1 MIVQSLNI
9 SNYRNIEAIEFQPSP
24 GVNVIFGENAQG
36 KTNLLEAIWLFTGLR
51 SFRGSKE
58 RELRRFDT
66 EAAKLSMA
74 FHNDVRDMTA
84 DILITDKKTA
94 SLGGL
99 PYGASTKLVGEFLA
113 VIFAP
118 QHLDLIKGGPAER
131 RKFLNQALCQ
141 LKPNY
146 AKALTQFNRAMQQRN
161 QLLKDAIYHSELYD
175 TLDVWDDRF
184 CSFGSYVMSERMK
197 YLDELRPFLEE
208 FYGGISGGREQ
219 ITVEYAAGAG
229 EEAHT
234 FSSEDPAGI
243 KEELAEL
250 LKAHRRE
257 DAFAG
262 FTTVGPH
269 RDDLVVK
276 LDGLSAKSFGSQ
288 GQQRSCALSLKMS
301 EGFVIRALTGKQPVA
316 LLDDVMSELDAGR
329 QDYIL
334 NHIEG
339 WQVFLTCCEPS
350 SILLS
355 KQSENGKLFEVAG
368 GKLI

>member
-1 MIVQSLNI
+1 
-9 SNYRNIEAIEFQPSP
+9 
-24 GVNVIFGENAQG
+24 
-36 KTNLLEAIWLFTGLR
+36 
-51 SFRGSKE
+51 
-58 RELRRFDT
+58 
-66 EAAKLSMA
+66 MA
-74 FHNDVRDMTA
+74 FYNDVRDMTA

-184 CSFGSYVMSERMK
+184 CSFGSYVISERMK

-269 RDDLVVK
+269 RDDLLLELNGTDVRTY
-276 LDGLSAKSFGSQ
+276 GSQ
-288 GQQRSCALSLKMS
+288 GQQRTTALSLKLS
-301 EGFVIRALTGKQPVA
+301 EIALIERLRQEKPVL
-316 LLDDVMSELDAGR
+316 LLDDVFSELDEGR
-329 QDYIL
+329 RSLLLSAIDGCQGLITCTHLSELGPGQDQPL
-334 NHIEG
+334 
-339 WQVFLTCCEPS
+339 QVFRAG
-350 SILLS
+350 
-355 KQSENGKLFEVAG
+355 NGKLIEV
-368 GKLI
+368 

>member
-1 MIVQSLNI
+1 MIVQSLDI
-9 SNYRNIEAIEFQPSP
+9 SNYRNIESIEFQPSP
-24 GVNVIFGENAQG
+24 GVNVIYGENAQG

-58 RELRRFDT
+58 RELRRFDA

-184 CSFGSYVMSERMK
+184 CTFGAYVISERMK
-197 YLDELRPFLEE
+197 YSVR
-208 FYGGISGGREQ
+208 SWRSS
-219 ITVEYAAGAG
+219 TAA
-229 EEAHT
+229 
-234 FSSEDPAGI
+234 FPA
-243 KEELAEL
+243 
-250 LKAHRRE
+250 
-257 DAFAG
+257 
-262 FTTVGPH
+262 
-269 RDDLVVK
+269 
-276 LDGLSAKSFGSQ
+276 DGK
-288 GQQRSCALSLKMS
+288 RS
-301 EGFVIRALTGKQPVA
+301 
-316 LLDDVMSELDAGR
+316 
-329 QDYIL
+329 
-334 NHIEG
+334 
-339 WQVFLTCCEPS
+339 PS
-350 SILLS
+350 STPPGPVRLRVPALPAQSFRLRLQNWLGWKRRKAETQNKSHSNSLLLILL
-355 KQSENGKLFEVAG
+355 
-368 GKLI
+368 

>member
-58 RELRRFDT
+58 RELRRFDA

-184 CSFGSYVMSERMK
+184 CTFGAYV
-197 YLDELRPFLEE
+197 
-208 FYGGISGGREQ
+208 IS
-219 ITVEYAAGAG
+219 
-229 EEAHT
+229 
-234 FSSEDPAGI
+234 
-243 KEELAEL
+243 
-250 LKAHRRE
+250 
-257 DAFAG
+257 
-262 FTTVGPH
+262 
-269 RDDLVVK
+269 
-276 LDGLSAKSFGSQ
+276 
-288 GQQRSCALSLKMS
+288 
-301 EGFVIRALTGKQPVA
+301 
-316 LLDDVMSELDAGR
+316 
-329 QDYIL
+329 
-334 NHIEG
+334 
-339 WQVFLTCCEPS
+339 
-350 SILLS
+350 
-355 KQSENGKLFEVAG
+355 
-368 GKLI
+368 